1 LKKKLHVI
9 LIPVFNDWKSLNR
22 LIYEINKEFK
32 KLNNFQNE
40 ILIVDDKSTKERN
53 TLNKNLKNIKKISV
67 IKLVKNSGSQKA
79 IAIGLSYLRKYKKNF
94 FITVMDSDG
103 EDKPSEIIKMLVEA
117 KKFKGFVITSNRKK
131 REEAFLIRFL
141 YKIHLVLTFIFTFK
155 WISFGNFTSFHSQNL
170 DNILKKNNSW
180 LAHSSAVAKNC
191 KIKRLF
197 AKRGKRYFDKSNL
210 NLINLIEH
218 SLRVNAVFL
227 ERILVSSTIYFFVI
241 NLFLFTSLLKTLS
254 VGALIIFLILSIF
267 VKKKHSVVNIDLDRL
282 IETSNFKNGK

>member
-1 LKKKLHVI
+1 M
-9 LIPVFNDWKSLNR
+9 IPVFNDWKSLNR
-22 LIYEINKEFK
+22 LISEINKEFK
-32 KLNNFQNE
+32 KLHDFRNE

-53 TLNKNLKNIKKISV
+53 ILNKNLKYIKKISV
-67 IKLVKNSGSQKA
+67 IKLSKNSGSQKA
-79 IAIGLSYLRKYKKNF
+79 IAIGLSFLRKYKKDF

-103 EDKPSEIIKMLVEA
+103 EDKPSEIIKMLEEA
-117 KKFKGFVITSNRKK
+117 KKFKSFVITSNRKK
-131 REEAFLIRFL
+131 REEAFLIRLL

-170 DNILKKNNSW
+170 DNILKRNNSC
-180 LAHSSAVAKNC
+180 LAHSSAIAKNC

-227 ERILVSSTIYFFVI
+227 GRILITSTIYFFLT
-241 NLFLFTSLLKTLS
+241 NLFLFNSLLKTLS
-254 VGALIIFLILSIF
+254 IGVLSLFLILSIF
-267 VKKKHSVVNIDLDRL
+267 IKKKHSVVDKDLDSL
-282 IETSNFKNGK
+282 IETRNFKNSK